1 MRRTQ
6 GTDLGKTESP
16 LCLISTSK
24 LDVDQLSNLYQ
35 YLLFLSSKAMKN
47 SPSQPYI
54 KLDQFLKW
62 QGIAQTGGEAKIIIK
77 EGQVEVNGIEEI
89 RRGRKLVTGD
99 LVTVAGITLRVD
111 LN

>member
-1 MRRTQ
+1 MN
-6 GTDLGKTESP
+6 
-16 LCLISTSK
+16 
-24 LDVDQLSNLYQ
+24 DVTL
-35 YLLFLSSKAMKN
+35 
-47 SPSQPYI
+47 PPHI

-77 EGQVEVNGIEEI
+77 QGIVTVNGEAEL

-99 LVTVAGITLRVD
+99 RVTVAGATHRVE